1 MKEHMLATRVGHSIY
16 NSVQT
21 ITEAI
26 DISVSEYLRKLILSD
41 LDSKILI
48 DEELRLAFLK
58 AIKDRKSHERTE

>member
-1 MKEHMLATRVGHSIY
+1 MKDHTLATRVGRRIY
-16 NSVQT
+16 DNVQVLSM
-21 ITEAI
+21 AQ

-58 AIKDRKSHERTE
+58 AIKDRKSNERTE